1 MKKLDL
7 IRILQ
12 IQELRQEYI
21 KVVQKKREKEI
32 DLSLPDIYFLKKK
45 GKKKLKKKKE
55 NESNHFFNL

>member
-21 KVVQKKREKEI
+21 KVVQKKKGNGNRFILTRYLFPIENREK
-32 DLSLPDIYFLKKK
+32 KV
-45 GKKKLKKKKE
+45 KKKKIKRIQ
-55 NESNHFFNL
+55 SFF

>member
-21 KVVQKKREKEI
+21 KVVQKKREMEI
-32 DLSLPDIYFLKKK
+32 DLS
-45 GKKKLKKKKE
+45 
-55 NESNHFFNL
+55 